1 MKWFLIFITLIS
13 LNVPAEE
20 KIENPFAGMQVSKDE
35 ISQSL
40 DLLKKEGK
48 ISEADYLK
56 SKKALSGMN
65 QSQIDGINKKALNI
79 VIDNPHAS
87 EEMQKDLAKPSK

>member
-1 MKWFLIFITLIS
+1 
-13 LNVPAEE
+13 
-20 KIENPFAGMQVSKDE
+20 
-35 ISQSL
+35 
-40 DLLKKEGK
+40 
-48 ISEADYLK
+48 
-56 SKKALSGMN
+56 MN